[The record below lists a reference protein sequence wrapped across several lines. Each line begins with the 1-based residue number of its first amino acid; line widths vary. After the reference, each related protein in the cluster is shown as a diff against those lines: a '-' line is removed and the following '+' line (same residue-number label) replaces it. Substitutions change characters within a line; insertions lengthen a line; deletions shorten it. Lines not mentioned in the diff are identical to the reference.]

1 MPEAPS
7 HSRSRS
13 TESMFRAALPVCTF
27 SAGGYLLFIVK
38 SSIQKTDPAP
48 NCKQFGAGSF
58 FHFSPLGDVVSTSE
72 VAVVC
77 RPVIFVKLLSS
88 SYHQFSSKSA
98 YYILSPRF
106 SLSQPLHE
114 IYKTTLFRI
123 FRACRHFHLFFSVLR
138 FIHTYRPTRR
148 GSAAFPPVKYTYHSS
163 SVIMIKEFPWI
174 ILPLQP
180 RLTLET

>member
-13 TESMFRAALPVCTF
+13 TGSMFRAALPVCTF

-72 VAVVC
+72 VAVVS
-77 RPVIFVKLLSS
+77 VKLLSS
-88 SYHQFSSKSA
+88 SYHQFSPKSA

-106 SLSQPLHE
+106 SLSYPLHE

-123 FRACRHFHLFFSVLR
+123 FRAYRHFHLFFSVLR
-138 FIHTYRPTRR
+138 FTHTYRPTRR
-148 GSAAFPPVKYTYHSS
+148 SSAAFPPVKYTYHSS
-163 SVIMIKEFPWI
+163 SVIIIKEFPWI

-180 RLTLET
+180 RLTLEI

>member
-13 TESMFRAALPVCTF
+13 TGSMFRAALPVCTF

-58 FHFSPLGDVVSTSE
+58 FHFSPLGEVVSTSE
-72 VAVVC
+72 VAVVS
-77 RPVIFVKLLSS
+77 VKLLSS
-88 SYHQFSSKSA
+88 SYHQFSPKSA

-106 SLSQPLHE
+106 SLSYPLHE
-114 IYKTTLFRI
+114 ILCTKYTKQHCFVFSEPTAI
-123 FRACRHFHLFFSVLR
+123 SIYFFPCYDSPIHIDRPAAVLR
-138 FIHTYRPTRR
+138 HSRR
-148 GSAAFPPVKYTYHSS
+148 SN
-163 SVIMIKEFPWI
+163 
-174 ILPLQP
+174 ILITHL
-180 RLTLET
+180 LL

>member
-13 TESMFRAALPVCTF
+13 TGSMFRAALPVCTF

-98 YYILSPRF
+98 YHILSPRF
-106 SLSQPLHE
+106 SLSYPLHE

-123 FRACRHFHLFFSVLR
+123 FRACGISIYFFPCYDSPIHIDRPAAVLR
-138 FIHTYRPTRR
+138 HSRR
-148 GSAAFPPVKYTYHSS
+148 SN
-163 SVIMIKEFPWI
+163 
-174 ILPLQP
+174 ILITHL
-180 RLTLET
+180 LL